1 MRLLAF
7 DTETYL
13 IQPTEKAPK
22 PVCCSWYDREKAW
35 LTYPGEVSTAAM
47 FADPSNLFVGQNIP
61 YDLVLMMRWH
71 PDLIPDIMRALDEG
85 RVFDT
90 AMRERMTHLAQ
101 HGSRGFNMFPSL
113 ADMALKYLK
122 LDLSAE
128 KKGDDIWRLKYG
140 TLDGVPFGQW
150 PEAARK
156 YALDDAIHTYQV
168 FEAQG
173 GLSAIQ
179 PTEQMQVQAAV
190 VLQGIGVWGF
200 AVNQSKREVIQ
211 GKLEAKAKTLHAEID
226 KYEWTG
232 KGSQAKMMKLV
243 ADAWNYKHL
252 LFLKT
257 RCDATGIPINPV
269 EVQQA
274 LGTVM
279 LREAIK
285 AVAETGAAFPGIEF
299 PLNVDRAAWFKET
312 LKGIP
317 EIPMTKKG
325 PSIAGEVLEQLGDV
339 VPQFATYSELRHVE
353 KMIENYITPYA
364 NETVHPSFVPL
375 VTTGR
380 TGCRTPN
387 CFSDDTEVLT
397 DNGWMPFGVA
407 STLYKMGGIHIL
419 PRVAQWDSGA
429 ISFVHPT
436 AWVHYNADKLVHI
449 TNDHIDLLVTED
461 HRCLLI
467 QRKTNKQCVM
477 SAVSYKEDYLQIG
490 AGIKQGEDDPD
501 YSDWFLR
508 LCVAVQADGHWH
520 DGGWSFSFRKKRKHE
535 RFNEIMKDAG
545 VIECGSSSTTD
556 SKGLRYRN
564 RIYKGALASRLFDVL
579 GGAIKLLPISWVS
592 SLSARQMQVVGDE
605 SFLWDGLSTRKNNYS
620 SSVEHNCDIMQAM
633 YVMTGK
639 RTNKRIYIP
648 PSERPNYQCD
658 ITNRNYSL
666 TSNRSLVEVEGPAAV
681 SCCSVPSGF
690 VVVRRNGKV
699 MITGQCQNIPRK
711 DKDRPDE
718 AFRTMFMARKGR
730 VLGTVDYSQ
739 LELCT
744 LAATIRTMFPGIT
757 CTLGDAIDSGKDV
770 HCITGGLI
778 GGMGYEQMIAGKKA
792 KDENVL
798 KFRQGAKAANFGL
811 PGGLGGGAFVGY
823 AKNNYNVQLSINQA
837 WKYINAWKR
846 AWPEVPNHYLKYS
859 ADMVESSPSETFT
872 SYTITGRPKAMCIY
886 TEGSNYPFQGLAAD
900 GAKAALWAIW
910 RECILGWYWST
921 RGGQGYGHA
930 LADSPLRQSRLVNF
944 VHDEIVAEHPEGDAG
959 KAALARQEA
968 LMVSE
973 MTRICQNKIKI
984 SVEGQLSDA
993 WEH

>member
-269 EVQQA
+269 EVQKA

-279 LREAIK
+279 LRTAIK
-285 AVAETGAAFPGIEF
+285 AVAETGAAFPGIDF

-353 KMIENYITPYA
+353 KMIENYIEPYKYA
-364 NETVHPSFVPL
+364 TAHPSFVPM
-375 VTTGR
+375 VGTGR
-380 TGCRTPN
+380 TGCR
-387 CFSDDTEVLT
+387 
-397 DNGWMPFGVA
+397 
-407 STLYKMGGIHIL
+407 
-419 PRVAQWDSGA
+419 
-429 ISFVHPT
+429 
-436 AWVHYNADKLVHI
+436 
-449 TNDHIDLLVTED
+449 
-461 HRCLLI
+461 
-467 QRKTNKQCVM
+467 
-477 SAVSYKEDYLQIG
+477 G
-490 AGIKQGEDDPD
+490 AG
-501 YSDWFLR
+501 
-508 LCVAVQADGHWH
+508 
-520 DGGWSFSFRKKRKHE
+520 
-535 RFNEIMKDAG
+535 
-545 VIECGSSSTTD
+545 SSGNT
-556 SKGLRYRN
+556 
-564 RIYKGALASRLFDVL
+564 
-579 GGAIKLLPISWVS
+579 
-592 SLSARQMQVVGDE
+592 
-605 SFLWDGLSTRKNNYS
+605 
-620 SSVEHNCDIMQAM
+620 
-633 YVMTGK
+633 
-639 RTNKRIYIP
+639 
-648 PSERPNYQCD
+648 
-658 ITNRNYSL
+658 
-666 TSNRSLVEVEGPAAV
+666 
-681 SCCSVPSGF
+681 
-690 VVVRRNGKV
+690 
-699 MITGQCQNIPRK
+699 QNIPRK

-718 AFRTMFMARKGR
+718 PFRTMFMARKGR

-770 HCITGGLI
+770 HCITGGLFTGI
-778 GGMGYEQMIAGKKA
+778 SYENMVAGKKT
-792 KDENVL
+792 DE
-798 KFRQGAKAANFGL
+798 KIKESRQASKAINFGK
-811 PGGLGGGAFVGY
+811 PGGLGVPAMVAY
-823 AKNNYNVQLSINQA
+823 AKNNYGVILTLQSMYQLDRA
-837 WKYINAWKR
+837 WKK
-846 AWPEVPNHYLKYS
+846 AWPEINNNYLKYS
-859 ADMVESSPSETFT
+859 ADMVEGSPNGTFT
-872 SYTITGRPKAMCIY
+872 SYTITGRPKANCIY

-921 RGGQGYGHA
+921 RGGQGYGHS